1 MQGSHKIRF
10 TPASEVPQ
18 NAAQITAL
26 QQHNRAQNIARL
38 SRRNFH
44 TQYQYCW

>member
-26 QQHNRAQNIARL
+26 QQHIKAPYIARL
-38 SRRNFH
+38 SRHISH
-44 TQYQYCW
+44 TQ

>member
-1 MQGSHKIRF
+1 MQGSHKIRL

-26 QQHNRAQNIARL
+26 QQHNKAPNIARF
-38 SRRNFH
+38 SRPNFH
-44 TQYQYCW
+44 TQ

>member
-10 TPASEVPQ
+10 APACEVPQ

-26 QQHNRAQNIARL
+26 QQHIKAPNIARL
-38 SRRNFH
+38 SRHKFH
-44 TQYQYCW
+44 TQ

>member
-10 TPASEVPQ
+10 IPASELPQ

-26 QQHNRAQNIARL
+26 QQHNKAPNIARL
-38 SRRNFH
+38 SRHNFH
-44 TQYQYCW
+44 TP